1 MISTS
6 RSDNVE
12 SPSRGCRDCVDS
24 SFSQLSSTKN
34 VSVSSPPRG
43 FCFEKPVKGNT
54 TTGSRHSLS
63 CIALARLTSTH
74 VGAEAKA
81 VPMLTSNDFS
91 EEDVFVA
98 GNVEGMPD
106 ISRRRA
112 LSGDDG

>member
-1 MISTS
+1 MEYDD
-6 RSDNVE
+6 RLAHAN
-12 SPSRGCRDCVDS
+12 R
-24 SFSQLSSTKN
+24 
-34 VSVSSPPRG
+34 
-43 FCFEKPVKGNT
+43 
-54 TTGSRHSLS
+54 LS
-63 CIALARLTSTH
+63 CIALARLTSAH

-81 VPMLTSNDFS
+81 VPILPSNDFS